1 MSTFSNWFR
10 GLRFKMLML
19 VIIPSVVVGVLVYVN
34 SNYLKGVEQSSKQVV
49 DVRVPSIKGLDMLN
63 SSRLLMRLTFWEAL
77 NNSKISAD
85 YLDQK
90 VKEIFKEY
98 HDGWAIY
105 EPLEQTPEEEKVWKE
120 FVPYAKAWEEHVNN
134 LANHLKEGEIAEAKE
149 IFNGPLKHAFGE
161 SQKRL
166 ESIIDINFDVV
177 EKEKKTLSESIKN
190 SITSSLLF
198 GLFGVLTTMI
208 FGLFL
213 AVNLTKALA
222 IVAERLSSAG
232 SQVGSASEQLS
243 AASQQL
249 SSGATESASALEE
262 TVSSLEELSS
272 MVKLNAD
279 NAREASHLSLS
290 SRKSA
295 EDGENEIRSLI
306 SAMTDISRSSK
317 KIEEII
323 NVIDDI
329 AFQTNLLAL
338 NAAVEAARAG
348 EQGKGFAVVAE
359 AVRNL
364 AQRSASAAKDI
375 TVLIKESVDQISNG
389 SKIADQSGE
398 VLKNIV
404 GSVKKVSDL
413 NNEIASASSEQSKG
427 ISQISKAMNE
437 LDQSTQRNA
446 ASAEETATSSEEM
459 SAQANELQ
467 GLVGELTTIIEGTS
481 EPIHQVS
488 HQKKKIQQSAKI
500 LSFNDRLR
508 TRKQI
513 SNKIAESVDASRV
526 IPFDDD
532 DQSGSKNGGGKVG
545 DTVGF

>member
-1 MSTFSNWFR
+1 
-10 GLRFKMLML
+10 ML
-19 VIIPSVVVGVLVYVN
+19 VIIPTVVVGVLVYVN
-34 SNYLKGVEQSSKQVV
+34 SNYLKGVQQSSRQMTE
-49 DVRVPSIKGLDMLN
+49 VRVPSIKGLDIMN
-63 SSRLLMRLTFWEAL
+63 NARLKMRLTFWEAL
-77 NNSKISAD
+77 NSSSKMSNDSID
-85 YLDQK
+85 EK
-90 VKEIFKEY
+90 VGEILKSY
-98 HDGWAIY
+98 HEGWAIY
-105 EPLEQTPEEEKVWKE
+105 EPLEQTAEEEKLWKE
-120 FVPYAKAWEEHVNN
+120 FIPPAKAWEENVKK
-134 LANHLKEGEIAEAKE
+134 LLSSIKDGELNEAKS
-149 IFNGPLKHAFGE
+149 IFSGALKQSFGD
-161 SQKRL
+161 SQKLL
-166 ESIIDINFDVV
+166 EAIVDINFNVV
-177 EKEKKTLSESIKN
+177 EKEKKSLDEAIASSIK
-190 SITSSLLF
+190 SSLIFGLLGVLTTVLF
-198 GLFGVLTTMI
+198 GLFLG
-208 FGLFL
+208 G
-213 AVNLTKALA
+213 NLSKALTQ
-222 IVAERLSSAG
+222 VAERLSGAG
-232 SQVGSASEQLS
+232 AQVSSASEQLS

-306 SAMTDISRSSK
+306 GAMTDISRSSK

-375 TVLIKESVDQISNG
+375 TVLIKESVDQITNG

-404 GSVKKVSDL
+404 SSVKKVSDL

-459 SAQANELQ
+459 SAQASELQ

-481 EPIHQVS
+481 GDINNNLPHQGYSSRQGNV
-488 HQKKKIQQSAKI
+488 IQLKHK
-500 LSFNDRLR
+500 
-508 TRKQI
+508 RKHIGKPTLAASIRSSQ
-513 SNKIAESVDASRV
+513 NVDANRV
-526 IPFDDD
+526 IPFDEDQDD
-532 DQSGSKNGGGKVG
+532 KSSSGGKIG